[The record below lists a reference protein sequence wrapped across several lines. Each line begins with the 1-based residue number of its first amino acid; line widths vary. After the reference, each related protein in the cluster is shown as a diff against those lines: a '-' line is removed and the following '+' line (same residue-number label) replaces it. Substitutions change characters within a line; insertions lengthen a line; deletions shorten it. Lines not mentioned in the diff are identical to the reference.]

1 VNTSL
6 QRYCT
11 PRPPPRQQRNP
22 VERSAKWLSKDTSQV
37 RRFLGQVSTATP
49 ELGTRL
55 PAQGANPSHL
65 ARRAQVGSSLTRRS
79 TRSNGTWGAW
89 PRQAPA
95 ARKPMKGG
103 DNMPRRYSSSQLR
116 ARMRMR
122 QQRLKSELR
131 KLDAELRRAQR
142 RRRDALR
149 RLESDLRRLRLR
161 MR

>member
-1 VNTSL
+1 MRTFLLS
-6 QRYCT
+6 YSK
-11 PRPPPRQQRNP
+11 PRLSPRQQRNP

-55 PAQGANPSHL
+55 PAQGATPSHL

-95 ARKPMKGG
+95 VRKPMKGG

-116 ARMRMR
+116 ARIRQR
-122 QQRLKSELR
+122 QQRLRSAQRRFE
-131 KLDAELRRAQR
+131 AELRRTQR
-142 RRRDALR
+142 RQREALR
-149 RLESDLRRLRLR
+149 RLESELRRLRLR